1 MRVTENEARTKVCPQ
16 LGTCQTSDC
25 MKWRF
30 HTVEISEDQK
40 EQIMDVQSYLH
51 GCDVKILRIKEARHL
66 LRIGLRQSKK
76 LVEDLMENREVAA
89 IELDI
94 GYCGDTRRV

>member
-1 MRVTENEARTKVCPQ
+1 MEVTDE
-16 LGTCQTSDC
+16 
-25 MKWRF
+25 
-30 HTVEISEDQK
+30 QK

-66 LRIGLRQSKK
+66 LRTSLRQSKR
-76 LVEDLMENREVAA
+76 LVEDLMEKRETAA

-94 GYCGDTRRV
+94 GYCGDARRV